1 MKSLAWSSLFGQGAE
16 RIQASTIRELLKL
29 TQRPGVISFAG
40 GLPAPELFPKEE
52 AAEATARILK
62 EKGEVALQY
71 GPTEGYAPLR
81 AFVGAWL
88 GVDPEEVL
96 ITTGSQ
102 QALDLLGK
110 VFLDEG
116 SPVLLEA
123 PSYLGAIQAFRA
135 YGPRFLTVP
144 TGAEGPDLAALEDV
158 LKRERPRFLYLIP
171 SFQNPASGLMPLSK
185 RERLLEMAMEKGLLV
200 VEDDAYRE
208 LYFGEK
214 RLPSLFE
221 LARGAGYEGVI
232 YLSSFSKILAPGLR
246 VAFAVAPK
254 EALQK
259 LVQAKQG
266 VDLHTPV
273 LNQMLVLELLKEGL
287 PARLER
293 VRRVYREK
301 ARAMLEALDEAM
313 PQGVRYTR
321 PKGGMFVWMELPEG
335 LSAEALFQRAIAENV
350 AFVPGGPFFAGGGGE
365 NTLRLSY
372 ATMDRERIREGVRRL
387 ARALESLLPLG
398 TR

>member
-1 MKSLAWSSLFGQGAE
+1 MKPLDWSSLFGQGAE
-16 RIQASTIRELLKL
+16 RVQASTIRELLKL

-52 AAEATARILK
+52 AAEAAARILK

-81 AFVGAWL
+81 AFVGGWL

-110 VFLDEG
+110 VFLEEG

-144 TGAEGPDLAALEDV
+144 TGAEGPDLEALEEV
-158 LKRERPRFLYLIP
+158 LHGERPRFLYLIP

-185 RERLLEMAMEKGLLV
+185 RERLLEMVMEKGLLV

-254 EALQK
+254 AALWK

-266 VDLHTPV
+266 VDLHTP
-273 LNQMLVLELLKEGL
+273 LFNQMLVLELLKEEL

-301 ARAMLEALDEAM
+301 ATAMLEALDEVM

-350 AFVPGGPFFAGGGGE
+350 AFVPGSPFFATGGGE

-398 TR
+398 AR

>member
-1 MKSLAWSSLFGQGAE
+1 MKPVDWSSLFGQGAE

-29 TQRPGVISFAG
+29 TQRPGILSFAG

-52 AAEATARILK
+52 AAEAAAKLLR
-62 EKGEVALQY
+62 ERGEVALQY

-110 VFLDEG
+110 VFLEEG

-144 TGAEGPDLAALEDV
+144 TGEEGPDLEALREA
-158 LKRERPRFLYLIP
+158 LLRERPRFLYLIP
-171 SFQNPASGLMPLSK
+171 SFQNPASGLMPLAK
-185 RERLLEMAMEKGLLV
+185 RQKLLELVTEAGVVV

-208 LYFGEK
+208 LYFGER

-221 LARGAGYEGVI
+221 LARSAGYEGVI

-254 EALQK
+254 EALKK

-266 VDLHTPV
+266 VDLHTPT

-301 ARAMLEALDEAM
+301 AQAMLEALDSAM

-321 PKGGMFVWMELPEG
+321 PQGGMFVWMELPEG
-335 LSAEALFQRAIAENV
+335 VSSEELFQKAIAEGV
-350 AFVPGGPFFAGGGGE
+350 AFVPGGPFFANGGGE

-372 ATMDRERIREGVRRL
+372 ATMDRARIQEGVKRL
-387 ARALESLLPLG
+387 ARALESLLPLKA
-398 TR
+398 R